1 MFRISHFWF
10 GMQDLYVIVWHSY
23 LTFWSNTSHS
33 SDLSCD
39 NTPVLLLSFT
49 EILACTAL
57 RALQAT
63 HLHLFT
69 RTHGPMR
76 LNFLLFFFC
85 RILQSNSEKT
95 QIVCGPVRTPG
106 AVVLEAGVLEPVTT
120 QTANQREG
128 GKVAT
133 TLRSQ
138 RLSHSS
144 QLLTGSRVICD

>member
-1 MFRISHFWF
+1 M
-10 GMQDLYVIVWHSY
+10 
-23 LTFWSNTSHS
+23 
-33 SDLSCD
+33 
-39 NTPVLLLSFT
+39 
-49 EILACTAL
+49 
-57 RALQAT
+57 
-63 HLHLFT
+63 
-69 RTHGPMR
+69 HGPSGAPGDSSASVHANAR
-76 LNFLLFFFC
+76 PDEAELFAFFFFC